1 MASFSRSDRPSAI
14 AERDEME
21 QRHVGVE
28 AGNVDQGRLRA
39 LPTRQL
45 VTELA
50 QKAWLLAHREV
61 ALARSEVR
69 EDLRSEISMASV
81 LGVAGVCG
89 IMTLQLLLVALVLGL
104 AEAGVMRGWLAALLA
119 AAVVLAIGSVAG
131 LIGWGKRVRAP
142 LDATRR
148 SVQENVRWVKEHL
161 A

>member
-1 MASFSRSDRPSAI
+1 MK
-14 AERDEME
+14 E
-21 QRHVGVE
+21 RHVGVE
-28 AGNVDQGRLRA
+28 AGNLDQERLRA

-50 QKAWLLAHREV
+50 QKAWLLAHQEV
-61 ALARSEVR
+61 ALARCEVR
-69 EDLRSEISMASV
+69 EDLRSEIGMASA

-89 IMTLQLLLVALVLGL
+89 IVTLQLLLVALVLGL
-104 AEAGVMRGWLAALLA
+104 AEAGVVRGWLAALLA
-119 AAVVLAIGSVAG
+119 AAVVLTIGTVAG